1 VSEDDRDDERYEGE
15 GLIGPPPLEV
25 SGVPPR
31 MLANRPFLW
40 LVLAEGFA
48 GLGLW
53 TYFLAVMGDAAYRFD
68 ATPGQLGI
76 LLASFSITFIPSTPP
91 FGTLADR
98 WSPQRMMVVAVVA
111 FGGSLVV
118 ASMATSVTWLY
129 LSMAWV
135 GLAEGVLW
143 PARGALIPRLVERDQ
158 LVRANGMIGL
168 FRELPMALGP
178 AMGGVAVGLWGRQA
192 PYWVG
197 LVALAVAFV
206 FYALVPDRRVDGR
219 IHDSFLR
226 DLGAGLR
233 VGLHVPVLR
242 LLFATGMGAML
253 VLGLMQTLE
262 PLFVRSVLAR
272 GQDALGFLWSMQGVG
287 ALLASILLIRLR
299 RAVGAEMLVIAVGV
313 VIGGAG
319 LLLYAATGVYAIA
332 IPGALLFGFGYPL
345 FFSTGQALIQRISNA
360 PGKVSSAFIVLS
372 EIGPLVAALGI
383 GVLGRVDV
391 QLWLVGSAAGLL
403 VLGGMVLWASR
414 RPALLVEEAPAG
426 R

>member
-1 VSEDDRDDERYEGE
+1 
-15 GLIGPPPLEV
+15 
-25 SGVPPR
+25 
-31 MLANRPFLW
+31 
-40 LVLAEGFA
+40 
-48 GLGLW
+48 
-53 TYFLAVMGDAAYRFD
+53 
-68 ATPGQLGI
+68 
-76 LLASFSITFIPSTPP
+76 
-91 FGTLADR
+91 
-98 WSPQRMMVVAVVA
+98 
-111 FGGSLVV
+111 
-118 ASMATSVTWLY
+118 
-129 LSMAWV
+129 
-135 GLAEGVLW
+135 
-143 PARGALIPRLVERDQ
+143 
-158 LVRANGMIGL
+158 
-168 FRELPMALGP
+168 
-178 AMGGVAVGLWGRQA
+178 
-192 PYWVG
+192 
-197 LVALAVAFV
+197 
-206 FYALVPDRRVDGR
+206 VDGR

-360 PGKVSSAFIVLS
+360 PGKVSSVFIVLS